1 MKNLTA
7 SDRAALIRLAA
18 TLPPGSPERRVL
30 LGGLLRSK
38 SAAAPE
44 MRLGGRD
51 AEVNEAF
58 LTALRRARPG
68 MISGSPRNLV
78 YVHPEVDNDPD
89 FRGGSEYDFYFFP
102 KADEEGWFRVTAPP
116 GKMRLLEDDA
126 KEIRAKVTR

>member
-1 MKNLTA
+1 MIITS
-7 SDRAALIRLAA
+7 SDRSALIRLAA
-18 TLPPGSPERRVL
+18 TMPKGSPERRAIL
-30 LGGLLRSK
+30 TGLVRSK
-38 SAAAPE
+38 TAATAE
-44 MRLGGRD
+44 MRLLGRD
-51 AEVNEAF
+51 AEINEAF

-68 MISGSPRNLV
+68 MISVSPRNLV

-116 GKMRLLEDDA
+116 GKMQLLEDDA